1 MASLSSMAAPTP
13 EFAGGY
19 VSAYGIWA
27 PGTVVRTQA
36 DNATMLSPETYRQQ
50 VLPHDRAVMRRF
62 DYPLIHLH
70 SGCLH
75 VAEALLDVPELRA
88 IQVSVDHPGGPLAA
102 QVMPTLERMAARKPL
117 IVTGPVTAVEL
128 EALRSLARLGSVCLQ
143 VQVCTD
149 RDIV

>member
-1 MASLSSMAAPTP
+1 VQLQASGTP
-13 EFAGGY
+13 RFAGGY

-36 DNATMLSPETYRQQ
+36 DNATMLSPTVYRER
-50 VLPHDRAVMRRF
+50 VLPHDRAVMRQF

-75 VAEALLDVPELRA
+75 VAEALLEVPELRA

-102 QVMPTLERMAARKPL
+102 QVMPILERMVARKPL
-117 IVTGPVTAVEL
+117 IVTGPVTSAEL
-128 EALRSLARLGSVCLQ
+128 EALRGLAAVGSVCLQ

-149 RDIV
+149 SDIV